1 MKKLLLLFCFTVTL
15 LISCNDNEAN
25 DDQCISYSPAVIDA
39 VTLIPT
45 VDMIGAVF
53 NVAFYVNNGC
63 GDFGSFEETIDGNT
77 ITIKVIAKYEGCVCT
92 DDIPLRESVYT
103 FTSATAGTYTLK
115 FLKTDG
121 TFITET
127 VVID

>member
-1 MKKLLLLFCFTVTL
+1 MKKLLLLFFVTVTL
-15 LISCNDNEAN
+15 LTSCCDSKTNDE
-25 DDQCISYSPAVIDA
+25 QCVSFVPEGIDA

-45 VDMIGAVF
+45 TDMTGAAF

-63 GDFGSFEETIDGNT
+63 GNFGSFEEIVNGNS

-103 FTSATAGTYTLK
+103 FTSNTSGTYLLK
-115 FLKTDG
+115 FIKADG

-127 VVID
+127 VVIA